1 MGNVM
6 CFPPSNKI
14 FEHSMTNRTY
24 DAYAKDIAAVN
35 FYFETPVVFQYRRY
49 FNVIVISRKRIA
61 KKEKTKQKKN
71 RQVRMTATDFL
82 SQVQAIFIF

>member
-6 CFPPSNKI
+6 CFFPSNKI

-49 FNVIVISRKRIA
+49 INAIVISHKRIE
-61 KKEKTKQKKN
+61 KK
-71 RQVRMTATDFL
+71 
-82 SQVQAIFIF
+82 